1 MCNYKLMWK
10 TFKHFWKTFVSDV
23 PKERPWSGDYLL
35 FPSLMIQSSGFKPFP
50 DLDTRPGS
58 FHLKTL
64 IKLYQYIDT
73 LLTTM
78 PLCSYI
84 LISDT
89 NIFIPILIMM
99 YLSRQL
105 FLEGNFTLLKSTWFQ
120 GFIISGIQ
128 CKRAIIPT
136 AIHPITHIAIS
147 VNSLYH
153 ESWSFKCQ
161 PHKMVKHTQTLSVF
175 DHFVGLALKGLK

>member
-10 TFKHFWKTFVSDV
+10 TFKHFWKTFASDG

-35 FPSLMIQSSGFKPFP
+35 FPCLMIQSSEFKPFP

-64 IKLYQYIDT
+64 IKWYQYIDT

-78 PLCSYI
+78 LPCSYI

-89 NIFIPILIMM
+89 NIFIPILIVM

-105 FLEGNFTLLKSTWFQ
+105 SETFSRRKLYLIEIYL
-120 GFIISGIQ
+120 
-128 CKRAIIPT
+128 IPR
-136 AIHPITHIAIS
+136 IYYFR
-147 VNSLYH
+147 NS
-153 ESWSFKCQ
+153 
-161 PHKMVKHTQTLSVF
+161 M
-175 DHFVGLALKGLK
+175 